1 MRPVVKRI
9 MEGASADKFK
19 KIAYCLAI
27 FIGMYAVNTSG
38 PSYSV
43 SRCAIKGLR
52 IPVVVPRTLVAD
64 RAHAPLYLTGPTHS
78 CC

>member
-27 FIGMYAVNTSG
+27 FLGMYAVNTSG

-43 SRCAIKGLR
+43 SMLPSAAIRSR
-52 IPVVVPRTLVAD
+52 IEVRNQ
-64 RAHAPLYLTGPTHS
+64 GPTHPCS
-78 CC
+78 

>member
-27 FIGMYAVNTSG
+27 FLGMYAVNTSG

-43 SRCAIKGLR
+43 SMLPFVLVLRCAIKGLCT
-52 IPVVVPRTLVAD
+52 PVVD
-64 RAHAPLYLTGPTHS
+64 RAHAPL
-78 CC
+78 